1 MSAGTLQAIKI
12 LNMIKV
18 FGKPIRVNKAAS
30 DKRTLEVGANLFVGN
45 LDPDVDEKVGA
56 HLPACVRGQ
65 VNFGCGCMCGRGQ
78 GWGASVCMCI
88 CMCPCAHANVCFVCP
103 RVCACA

>member
-1 MSAGTLQAIKI
+1 MLAAILHYRLFASPAVLSRAARQTDLYQDAWLCLFAEPQAIKI

-45 LDPDVDEKVGA
+45 LDTDVDEKVS
-56 HLPACVRGQ
+56 
-65 VNFGCGCMCGRGQ
+65 F
-78 GWGASVCMCI
+78 
-88 CMCPCAHANVCFVCP
+88 
-103 RVCACA
+103 